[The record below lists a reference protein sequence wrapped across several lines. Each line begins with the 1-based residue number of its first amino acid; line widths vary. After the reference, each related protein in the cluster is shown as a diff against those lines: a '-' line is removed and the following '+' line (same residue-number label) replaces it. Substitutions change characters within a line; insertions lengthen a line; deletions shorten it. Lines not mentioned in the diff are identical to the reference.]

1 MCYLDKTLTVMQ
13 RSSIALLL
21 CAAVLLCSVSQ
32 AFGETEAEFKKMT
45 IRQLKKFLN
54 ERDIEYN
61 DISEK
66 SEFVS
71 RAVEWASRNKKVT
84 RELPKEPFWEVWS
97 KIARDKCEAAV
108 KSKDIGESGTK
119 VCDAVASAVDSFF
132 MMNGKRTAG
141 KLKKKPDALTKTA
154 NGDIYYNAGNRILG
168 RLLGYCL
175 NAKNRVA
182 CSSNSHVL
190 ELMDKD
196 QVKGTGF
203 GAWITNVGIEN
214 TNPMYELSNS
224 KSLHDEL

>member
-1 MCYLDKTLTVMQ
+1 MQ
-13 RSSIALLL
+13 RSGLALLL
-21 CAAVLLCSVSQ
+21 CAALLFSAVTQ
-32 AFGETEAEFKKMT
+32 AFAESEAEFKKMNV
-45 IRQLKKFLN
+45 RQLKKFLD
-54 ERDIEYN
+54 ERDVDYR
-61 DISEK
+61 DITEK

-71 RAVEWASRNKKVT
+71 RAVEWAGRNKKVV
-84 RELPKEPFWEVWS
+84 RDLPKEPFWEVWA
-97 KIARDKCEAAV
+97 KISRDKCEAAV
-108 KSKDIGESGTK
+108 ATKGLGESGAK

-132 MMNGKRTAG
+132 MMNGKRTAS

-154 NGDIYYNAGNRILG
+154 NGDIYYNAGSRIIA

-175 NAKNRVA
+175 NAKNRA
-182 CSSNSHVL
+182 SCSSSSQVV

-196 QVKGTGF
+196 TVKGTGF